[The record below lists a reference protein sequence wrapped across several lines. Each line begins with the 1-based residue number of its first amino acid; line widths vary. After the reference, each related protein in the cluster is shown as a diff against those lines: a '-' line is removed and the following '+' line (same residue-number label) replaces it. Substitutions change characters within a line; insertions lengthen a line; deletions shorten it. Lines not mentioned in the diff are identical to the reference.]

1 MRHRP
6 RQRSTRSDLPHP
18 RSTHLGLTAFGLIL
32 LLVTLAVPMLAGA
45 SEYRTGNDVT
55 LGETE
60 TFTEN
65 VYISARRATF
75 DARTTKD
82 LNVLAANANIGGT
95 IGGSLNILAGS
106 ADMAGTVTGSVHIAG
121 GNVDVSGTIDGD
133 LLVAGGNVNLTS
145 QGTVRG
151 DLIVTGGNV
160 NLRGTVEGKVY
171 GGVMTFTHGGTVG
184 GDIHL
189 QANDLDLL
197 FSARV
202 GGDLRYQSTQSADI
216 DDATSVSGQVVRTN
230 DAPWRGVEDGAL
242 RPFGLLL
249 RTAWALVL
257 GAAIIALAPRLATR
271 IAEHAEPF
279 LRPMVLGIVA
289 LIGIPLAAVIAL
301 VTIVGIP
308 LGMLLMLGVALA
320 LYLSQ
325 IFVGLTLGRYVLPR
339 SWRDGSRGFSLLAM
353 TIGLLAI
360 SGLRMIPF
368 PYVGA
373 GVALIVGIW
382 GLGASIQIIGDLTS
396 RRTRLAGSTNQ

>member
-1 MRHRP
+1 VP
-6 RQRSTRSDLPHP
+6 QP
-18 RSTHLGLTAFGLIL
+18 RSTHLGLAAFGLVL
-32 LLVTLAVPMLAGA
+32 LVVTLALPVLAGA
-45 SEYRTGNDVT
+45 SEYRTGNDVSF
-55 LGETE
+55 GR
-60 TFTEN
+60 TEN
-65 VYISARRATF
+65 FTQNIYVSARRVTF
-75 DARTTKD
+75 DASTTKD

-95 IGGSLNILAGS
+95 VGGSLNVLAGS
-106 ADMAGTVTGSVHIAG
+106 ADISGTVSGSVHIAG

-133 LLVAGGNVNLTS
+133 LLVAGGNVRLSN

-160 NLRGTVEGKVY
+160 NIRGIVEGKVY

-184 GDIHL
+184 GDIDV
-189 QANDLDLL
+189 QANDLNLL
-197 FSARV
+197 SSARI

-216 DDATSVSGQVVRTN
+216 ADAATVSGQVVRTN
-230 DAPWRGVEDGAL
+230 DAPWQGVGGGAL
-242 RPFGLLL
+242 RPLGLLM

-289 LIGIPLAAVIAL
+289 LIGVPLVALIAL
-301 VTIVGIP
+301 LTVIGIP
-308 LGMLLMLGVALA
+308 LGLLLMLGVALA

-353 TIGLLAI
+353 TIGVLAI

-368 PYVGA
+368 PYVSA
-373 GVALIVGIW
+373 AVALLVAIW
-382 GLGASIQIIGDLTS
+382 GLGASIQIVGDLTA
-396 RRTRLAGSTNQ
+396 RRTRWAKPANQ